1 MFMSKIAFSVLW
13 TLIIVVVFAVIN
25 GLGYVKYFL
34 PPGFREATYWTY
46 LPLMVS
52 TSFAAVIGGC
62 VGYRVSPTGKLPVK
76 ISLALCYAAM
86 VAVLVFNLSMLII
99 VNVRGE

>member
-1 MFMSKIAFSVLW
+1 MRRIAFSVLW
-13 TLIIVVVFAVIN
+13 VLIAVVVFGVLNGAV
-25 GLGYVKYFL
+25 YVKYFL

-52 TSFAAVIGGC
+52 ISFAAAIGGC
-62 VGYRVSPTGKLPVK
+62 VGYRVPATGKLPVK
-76 ISLALCYAAM
+76 ISLGLCYAVV
-86 VAVLVFNLSMLII
+86 VAILVLYLSMLII